1 MLRPLV
7 LVLLVALFSSVLLVQ
22 VSGTTRRD
30 MLTKILRSDLA
41 NDKVRASD
49 VNSKF
54 KMVENKDILI
64 SAVLFF
70 GFFCCCLLGSHSLA
84 PAQAFL

>member
-41 NDKVRASD
+41 NDKVRASE
-49 VNSKF
+49 VISKF
-54 KMVENKDILI
+54 VIVENKDILI
-64 SAVLFF
+64 SAVLFLVSF
-70 GFFCCCLLGSHSLA
+70 A
-84 PAQAFL
+84 AVY